1 MKVKTKELEKGL
13 KNILK
18 REKCKF
24 RRVTV
29 DTISKAPEGIVLEY
43 VVRVENDNYSE
54 IRAALLK
61 HHPTMT
67 VETEFKFVRG
77 ILVV

>member
-29 DTISKAPEGIVLEY
+29 DTISKAPEGIVLE
-43 VVRVENDNYSE
+43 
-54 IRAALLK
+54 
-61 HHPTMT
+61 MW
-67 VETEFKFVRG
+67 FG
-77 ILVV
+77 